1 MKDHMAAGMHSVVLL
16 LLLNAAESATLLSTR
31 GSASGTTAS
40 ASSLVRDRESFEVR
54 SHTQLSH
61 WCNATVPAQVGRRSA
76 LQHLLLQAQS
86 AQTPPAPEDGLV
98 QLETQ
103 AATLGGQLERERL
116 SEQASH
122 SMKAKERAS
131 LALDL
136 DDATRDVDALQ
147 RAYDHLGGSK
157 AQANPGLKAAQK
169 LLEQA
174 QEAKRQAQAKVT
186 LLQSKTSSETS
197 SNTSNLESQYRNKK
211 ADIVSFQ
218 HQFFTTQRSLDVLTS
233 ALEDESGYLAD
244 LQSVCGAESRV
255 YERLEKHVLP
265 ILRKAPSLAA
275 TESSKPKP
283 AVAKPVAAK
292 PAAAVAHKP
301 AHKTAPRKVAVVKPA
316 APKPIK
322 AKAATVAAPKAA
334 VKKAVAA
341 AKAAVKKAVKK
352 AAVKAAATKPVVHK
366 PKHVAPK
373 AVAPKPMGQ
382 KKHPHVKP
390 AVAKPVAKP
399 VAQKHK
405 SHKKQK
411 PPPAPV
417 AQKKPAVKAK
427 AHKKQKPP
435 PAPVAH
441 KKTQHKPAKK
451 ARKAVA
457 KPPPPPAPTT
467 PKTKDPFAD
476 DDDDDTVAPVAAPVA
491 AVAKPVEKAHAKSVK
506 APPKMKDPFADDD
519 DDDTPAP
526 AVKPAAKAKVAVA
539 PAPKMKDPFADDDD
553 DDAEAAPP
561 PPPKARKHKAAPVAP
576 KVAPV
581 ALDQD
586 DSDDASPPSPPP
598 PHKRK
603 QHQAKAS
610 AKPQKAQFMDGVYDS
625 AAGNMPTGYSAWKP
639 AGAAS
644 QDAAPTSVSA
654 AAAKKQMMSML
665 GSDDDDSTAV
675 PETPAPHVAK
685 AAPTPKAD
693 AQPPAP
699 KTKDPFA
706 DDSDDDVDSSPKP
719 VAKPAKVNVPPPA
732 PKMKDPFADDSD
744 DDSVSGP
751 TPVTKPVQASA
762 PPPAPKVKDPFADDD
777 DDTSVSAKPDP
788 KPAKTAFVD
797 ADAKQSRAAAAKAAE
812 AAFDSDDDSFDAKAA
827 FDTAKSKA
835 SGDDDFSAPKSKK
848 APAMQDDLDGDEA
861 IDKAFPEK
869 GQSASQLQMPKK
881 ASSKKEKKDG
891 FMDGVYDAA
900 AGNLPGQYSAWSP
913 SEQAASGKK
922 QKAALAEM
930 EADFDDDDDDTPTPA
945 PKKKSKHHRHA
956 PAPAPPPPPPPR
968 AQPADDGV
976 VYDDDDLPKHHSN
989 GMRGLE
995 GGWQAF
1001 MKKPVQKVKKAPK
1014 LDPDVAIM
1022 ESLYTKDGGLPS
1034 QYTAWS
1040 PTEGAPKPVL
1050 AEAPRPEPQ
1059 DDSSSDGGGDNMD
1072 LEAAAKAFA
1081 KDPDSAF
1088 DFLQVTMESSDAF
1101 AELIHHAARPKPS
1114 SFRGMMFLEASAV
1127 SVDMSR
1133 MAAASAVLEQ
1143 YAEVLKSKPLRQLA
1157 KAKLSPPK
1165 LEALYQQLRNV
1176 DPLVGKVPVVTQ
1188 GKQAQA
1194 EQMCKY
1200 FQEHM
1205 QAAAP
1210 VQKAVSLVEAASNSL
1225 AESVSKQAALLEEID
1240 ARTQLQRTMEQDLS
1254 SLNSL
1259 VTLAKQGEDTSALE
1273 ALGKQLTGEAAM
1285 AVGASAEGMEGAHA
1299 ELKDL
1304 LDMAIEK
1311 RSEVLEAQRAKL
1323 AQLKVD
1329 VKNADADLAQKKGKA
1344 AASQASMETA
1354 RKKLAGITTSC
1365 DATLDALARRRHA
1378 GHMEAHAIEIAL
1390 KVLGNE

>member
-1 MKDHMAAGMHSVVLL
+1 
-16 LLLNAAESATLLSTR
+16 
-31 GSASGTTAS
+31 
-40 ASSLVRDRESFEVR
+40 
-54 SHTQLSH
+54 
-61 WCNATVPAQVGRRSA
+61 
-76 LQHLLLQAQS
+76 
-86 AQTPPAPEDGLV
+86 
-98 QLETQ
+98 
-103 AATLGGQLERERL
+103 
-116 SEQASH
+116 
-122 SMKAKERAS
+122 
-131 LALDL
+131 
-136 DDATRDVDALQ
+136 
-147 RAYDHLGGSK
+147 
-157 AQANPGLKAAQK
+157 
-169 LLEQA
+169 
-174 QEAKRQAQAKVT
+174 
-186 LLQSKTSSETS
+186 
-197 SNTSNLESQYRNKK
+197 
-211 ADIVSFQ
+211 
-218 HQFFTTQRSLDVLTS
+218 
-233 ALEDESGYLAD
+233 
-244 LQSVCGAESRV
+244 
-255 YERLEKHVLP
+255 
-265 ILRKAPSLAA
+265 
-275 TESSKPKP
+275 
-283 AVAKPVAAK
+283 
-292 PAAAVAHKP
+292 
-301 AHKTAPRKVAVVKPA
+301 
-316 APKPIK
+316 
-322 AKAATVAAPKAA
+322 
-334 VKKAVAA
+334 
-341 AKAAVKKAVKK
+341 
-352 AAVKAAATKPVVHK
+352 
-366 PKHVAPK
+366 
-373 AVAPKPMGQ
+373 
-382 KKHPHVKP
+382 
-390 AVAKPVAKP
+390 
-399 VAQKHK
+399 
-405 SHKKQK
+405 
-411 PPPAPV
+411 
-417 AQKKPAVKAK
+417 
-427 AHKKQKPP
+427 
-435 PAPVAH
+435 
-441 KKTQHKPAKK
+441 
-451 ARKAVA
+451 
-457 KPPPPPAPTT
+457 
-467 PKTKDPFAD
+467 
-476 DDDDDTVAPVAAPVA
+476 
-491 AVAKPVEKAHAKSVK
+491 
-506 APPKMKDPFADDD
+506 
-519 DDDTPAP
+519 
-526 AVKPAAKAKVAVA
+526 
-539 PAPKMKDPFADDDD
+539 
-553 DDAEAAPP
+553 
-561 PPPKARKHKAAPVAP
+561 
-576 KVAPV
+576 
-581 ALDQD
+581 
-586 DSDDASPPSPPP
+586 
-598 PHKRK
+598 
-603 QHQAKAS
+603 
-610 AKPQKAQFMDGVYDS
+610 
-625 AAGNMPTGYSAWKP
+625 
-639 AGAAS
+639 
-644 QDAAPTSVSA
+644 
-654 AAAKKQMMSML
+654 MSML

-685 AAPTPKAD
+685 AAPTPKAAQASGAKSAEAAFDADDDAMNTVSKPAKAD

-706 DDSDDDVDSSPKP
+706 DDSDDD
-719 VAKPAKVNVPPPA
+719 
-732 PKMKDPFADDSD
+732 
-744 DDSVSGP
+744 SVSSP

-869 GQSASQLQMPKK
+869 SQSSSQLQMPKK

-913 SEQAASGKK
+913 SEQAASDKK
-922 QKAALAEM
+922 RKAALAEM

-1040 PTEGAPKPVL
+1040 PTEGAPKPAVR

-1088 DFLQVTMESSDAF
+1088 DFLQVTMESSDAV

-1114 SFRGMMFLEASAV
+1114 SWGGMVFLEASAV
-1127 SVDMSR
+1127 SVDTSR

-1176 DPLVGKVPVVTQ
+1176 DPLVGKVPVATQ

-1225 AESVSKQAALLEEID
+1225 AESVSKRAALLEEID

-1311 RSEVLEAQRAKL
+1311 RSGVLEAQRAKL